1 MATLKRRGASYHA
14 RAYVP
19 ADLVPQLGRSE
30 ISRSLQTAN
39 YREALDRAA
48 QLQGRLAAI
57 WARMRSDPTAMTRD
71 RFDELVDSYLQAAI
85 DEAEEYIA
93 NSRPLA
99 DDEKGRNPDWDAWT
113 GKLQDDIED
122 TEAAIRFNRYE
133 SVEELA
139 HGLLK
144 RTAMQPSATEFH
156 ILCRRL
162 LQARREALWAE
173 LRGLQG
179 HPMPRRRGS
188 GAQTHAVS
196 QVPPKV
202 TPKVSEVAAEY
213 DRLEM
218 SRWKPR
224 SIQMGREGLRFFV
237 ECVGDKPLGEVTRA
251 DLREYQAKL
260 RARPGRRGAM
270 LSDATVTKLQS
281 YVTGLFRW
289 AHAGEILDN
298 NPAPSILKP
307 ARAALSDDEQRDAFS
322 DEDLRTIFGGDF
334 GDNRESRPERYW
346 IPLLMLYT
354 GARNEEVAQL
364 HVADVRGVEGVWV
377 IDINMDT
384 ADKTLKNKFS
394 KRQVPL
400 HSVLAARGFLQ
411 YVEEAKR
418 AGHAR
423 LWPTL
428 RKGARGYNAPV
439 SRWFNRRLTHLGIK
453 TSRKDSYSLRHTF
466 STKLKRAGIPEYVID
481 QLTGHKTIGMS
492 AGRYGKAIELGSL
505 REHLERLDVPVK

>member
-1 MATLKRRGASYHA
+1 
-14 RAYVP
+14 
-19 ADLVPQLGRSE
+19 
-30 ISRSLQTAN
+30 
-39 YREALDRAA
+39 
-48 QLQGRLAAI
+48 
-57 WARMRSDPTAMTRD
+57 MTRD

-99 DDEKGRNPDWDAWT
+99 DDDKGRNPDWDAWT
-113 GKLQDDIED
+113 GKLQDDIEE

-156 ILCRRL
+156 VLCRRL

-188 GAQTHAVS
+188 DAQTHAVS

-213 DRLEM
+213 DRMEM
-218 SRWKPR
+218 SRWQPR
-224 SIQMGREGLRFFV
+224 SAQMGREGLRYFA

-260 RARPGRRGAM
+260 RNRPGRRGGK
-270 LSDATVTKLQS
+270 LSDASVTKLQT

-289 AHAGEILDN
+289 AKEGEVIEI
-298 NPAPSILKP
+298 NPAPDILKP
-307 ARAALSDDEQRDAFS
+307 TRAALADDEQRDAFT
-322 DEDLRTIFGGDF
+322 DEDLKTVFGGDF
-334 GDNRESRPERYW
+334 GDSRESRPERYW

-354 GARNEEVAQL
+354 GARNEETAQL
-364 HVADVRGVEGVWV
+364 HVGDVRETEGVWV

-384 ADKTLKNKFS
+384 PDKTLKNRFS

-400 HSVLAARGFLQ
+400 HSALLARGFLE
-411 YVEEAKR
+411 YVQEAQR
-418 AGHAR
+418 EGRAR
-423 LWPTL
+423 LWPGL

-439 SRWFNRRLTHLGIK
+439 SRWFNRRLEQLRIK

-466 STKLKRAGIPEYVID
+466 STKLKRAGTPEYVID
-481 QLTGHKTIGMS
+481 QLTGHKTLGMS
-492 AGRYGKAIELGSL
+492 AGRYGKAIELTSL
-505 REHLERLDVPVK
+505 REQLERLEVPVK